1 MDQGQ
6 PDAIHPL
13 ITKLNEA
20 LVLENK
26 FQPHLQLPSVSQDPT
41 EITTG
46 IRDGSAHV
54 LRCLKVWYD
63 LPSDVLFV
71 AINFMDRFLTKMK
84 ARPKHMACIS
94 VSSFHLA
101 TRQICQYQKSCGLE
115 EVSAIPDTRDLVAIS
130 QCKCTLGDLT
140 RMEGIISSKL
150 DTEPGLLPITPLTF
164 LQLFH
169 ALFIAAAERLGV
181 GPLYAKMVA
190 APSLWLRLEILACDA
205 ACANFRAS
213 EVALV
218 LLCTQLDSGVAD
230 LGTRQDPSTGAEI
243 MRLVNFAIELQKLCK
258 IPDSSFF
265 CCHEVVLLILARYN
279 AQCQMPHRQRL
290 VWKLSQRTLRY
301 LRPTDKLT
309 SIMPTIDE
317 HGQLQMPTRIRSGSV
332 SSDESWDSE
341 KEDGAA
347 EWAPPLNPA
356 EWTVGAMNPLPEE
369 DESIVKGAS
378 SKFLRD
384 AMAA

>member
-13 ITKLNEA
+13 ISKLNEA
-20 LVLENK
+20 LVLESK
-26 FQPHLQLPSVSQDPT
+26 FQPHLQLPGVSQDPT

-71 AINFMDRFLTKMK
+71 AINLMDRFLTKMK

-101 TRQICQYQKSCGLE
+101 TRQIYQYQKSCGVE
-115 EVSAIPDTRDLVAIS
+115 DVASIPDTRDLVAIS

-169 ALFIAAAERLGV
+169 ALFAAAAERLGV
-181 GPLYAKMVA
+181 GSLYAKMVA
-190 APSLWLRLEILACDA
+190 TPSLWLRLEILACDA

-218 LLCTQLDSGVAD
+218 LLCTQLDSGVAE
-230 LGTRQDPSTGAEI
+230 LGTRQDPSTGVEI

-317 HGQLQMPTRIRSGSV
+317 HGQLQMPAHIRSGSV

-341 KEDGAA
+341 KEDTTA

-356 EWTVGAMNPLPEE
+356 EWTVGAMNALPEE
-369 DESIVKGAS
+369 DEAFAKNAS
-378 SKFLRD
+378 
-384 AMAA
+384 